1 MNVITNRHVLI
12 AQACLLIAAPALAED
27 HSHAPYQSTY
37 IAPSIGYHFF
47 DNDHTFEDVEYS
59 LEDELNLGF
68 GLGYHFNS
76 NWAVE
81 INYQQTDTENEDSEL
96 DNTVKQLHL
105 DGLYHFD
112 NMSDNGGF
120 YIPFGIG
127 EQKYKVEDLGTED
140 ETSVNLGVGYRYMP
154 FSRVYFRSDV
164 RAVYGNEN
172 ESVDAIFNVGVV
184 FMFATPPSQKRQQKE
199 EARMQQDA
207 DSDGVI
213 NADDQC
219 ANTLAGTAVD
229 ETGCDMVVDA
239 DGDGVLNADDQ
250 CADTPMNT
258 KVDNMGCAMPLVD
271 ADGDGVD
278 DSVDKCSNT
287 TEGWEVDAMGCPVA
301 KDRAFELEVGFKNAS
316 NQVTDASMESIDH
329 LGEIMANSD
338 ELSVKLLGYTDS
350 SGPAAFNQD
359 LSQKRAQSVKNLI
372 VDRHDVEASRI
383 EVVGKGEADPI
394 ADNRTREGRAQ
405 NRRVVAELEY

>member
-127 EQKYKVEDLGTED
+127 EQKYKVEDLGTEE
-140 ETSVNLGVGYRYMP
+140 ETSVN
-154 FSRVYFRSDV
+154 
-164 RAVYGNEN
+164 
-172 ESVDAIFNVGVV
+172 
-184 FMFATPPSQKRQQKE
+184 
-199 EARMQQDA
+199 
-207 DSDGVI
+207 
-213 NADDQC
+213 
-219 ANTLAGTAVD
+219 
-229 ETGCDMVVDA
+229 
-239 DGDGVLNADDQ
+239 
-250 CADTPMNT
+250 
-258 KVDNMGCAMPLVD
+258 
-271 ADGDGVD
+271 
-278 DSVDKCSNT
+278 
-287 TEGWEVDAMGCPVA
+287 
-301 KDRAFELEVGFKNAS
+301 
-316 NQVTDASMESIDH
+316 
-329 LGEIMANSD
+329 
-338 ELSVKLLGYTDS
+338 
-350 SGPAAFNQD
+350 
-359 LSQKRAQSVKNLI
+359 
-372 VDRHDVEASRI
+372 
-383 EVVGKGEADPI
+383 
-394 ADNRTREGRAQ
+394 
-405 NRRVVAELEY
+405 